1 MFVILD
7 LNNWSLENNVFFT
20 KNNSTCYWAQVGHLA
35 GLKTVLML
43 SNLAENVHNL
53 C

>member
-35 GLKTVLML
+35 VYWTDKGF
-43 SNLAENVHNL
+43 NVV
-53 C
+53 